1 MTCACHACRMSEL
14 TPAPVLDERRDPNV
28 EDPSGRLAVYLAKTQ
43 TPLDLLS
50 LLTLWIVVVPPGDF
64 GSDHDAS
71 TIALAVRIGVSVI
84 YGIDIA
90 IRSTLARRHF
100 LYPLTHPIALAT
112 VAIPPLR
119 VVFSL
124 RLVRS
129 VFRRGSL
136 GRFMVAAG
144 ILVLNGA
151 AIAYLLERHAPGSN
165 IHTFGESVWWSVVT
179 VTTVGYGDY
188 FPVTL
193 GGRITAVFIMAI
205 GILTLAVITA
215 QVASSFVDQAASRRG
230 SEPQREPETMDSALA
245 ALDRRLARIEDL
257 LTARVEPLEAS
268 SGASDASDEGA

>member
-1 MTCACHACRMSEL
+1 MSEL

>member
-1 MTCACHACRMSEL
+1 MSEL
-14 TPAPVLDERRDPNV
+14 TPSPVLDERRDPNM
-28 EDPSGRLAVYLAKTQ
+28 EDPSGRLAAYLARTQ
-43 TPLDLLS
+43 TPLDLLA

-71 TIALAVRIGVSVI
+71 TIALGVRIGVSVI

-90 IRSTLARRHF
+90 IRSILAKRHW
-100 LYPLTHPIALAT
+100 LYPVSHPIALAT
-112 VAIPPLR
+112 VVLPPLR

-136 GRFMVAAG
+136 GRFMLAAG

-151 AIAYLLERHAPGSN
+151 AVAYLLERHAPGSN

-193 GGRITAVFIMAI
+193 GGRVTAVFIMSI

-215 QVASSFVDQAASRRG
+215 QVASSFVDQAAGRRT
-230 SEPQREPETMDSALA
+230 SDRPRQPETMDSALA
-245 ALDRRLARIEDL
+245 ALDQRLARIEEL
-257 LTARVEPLEAS
+257 LTAKTGLLEDS
-268 SGASDASDEGA
+268 PSVPKRSDEGA